1 MMFHGLFNMFT
12 HSNRQHQQTSYDT
25 RCHMRRNWKKRIAKR
40 KIAKM
45 SRRKNY
51 QVLGKRG

>member
-1 MMFHGLFNMFT
+1 MMFHGLFNMLT
-12 HSNRQHQQTSYDT
+12 NLHSQHQQTTYDT
-25 RCHMRRNWKKRIAKR
+25 RYHKRRNWKKRIAKR

>member
-1 MMFHGLFNMFT
+1 MFHGLFNMFT
-12 HSNRQHQQTSYDT
+12 NLHRQHQQTTYDT
-25 RCHMRRNWKKRIAKR
+25 RYHMQRNWKKRIAKR

>member
-1 MMFHGLFNMFT
+1 MFHGLFNMFT
-12 HSNRQHQQTSYDT
+12 NLHRQHQQTTYDT
-25 RCHMRRNWKKRIAKR
+25 RYHKRRNWKKRIAKR